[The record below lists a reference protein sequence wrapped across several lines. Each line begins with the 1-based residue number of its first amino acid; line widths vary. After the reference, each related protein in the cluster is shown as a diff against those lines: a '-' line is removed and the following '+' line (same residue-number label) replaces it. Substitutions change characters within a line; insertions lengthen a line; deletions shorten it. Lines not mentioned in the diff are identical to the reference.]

1 MANIK
6 IFKMDDCSW
15 YAAHNLMEFLNWYN
29 KHIDSIEVPD
39 DLQELEII
47 EPEDGTMW
55 SNENITQEDVETLG
69 DADEICRGGIGD
81 LKRHDGDIF
90 KMQTFAD
97 VLGDEDIKMVRGQ
110 ECQRKKEK
118 LSKGS
123 IIRCTRRIF
132 LRSGFIEK
140 TMCS

>member
-29 KHIDSIEVPD
+29 KHIDSIETPD
-39 DLQELEII
+39 DLSELEII

-97 VLGDEDIKMVRGQ
+97 VLGDEDIK
-110 ECQRKKEK
+110 EPYEIA
-118 LSKGS
+118 S
-123 IIRCTRRIF
+123 T
-132 LRSGFIEK
+132 EW
-140 TMCS
+140 